1 MLGDDLEGW
10 HVGGI
15 GTEFQDGE
23 NIYTHRHILTADSC
37 CCGAETNT
45 DFVK

>member
-1 MLGDDLEGW
+1 MLCNDLERS
-10 HVGGI
+10 HAGGI
-15 GTEFQDGE
+15 GIEFQDGE
-23 NIYTHRHILTADSC
+23 NIYTHRHIRTADSC